1 MDFQTPFK
9 ASYSMFEYREKSM
22 AKKYKQIQAGQDWS
36 EWETWAGLGM
46 ALGLLGFLLYAHI
59 YWTDCYLYC

>member
-1 MDFQTPFK
+1 
-9 ASYSMFEYREKSM
+9 MFEYREKSM

-36 EWETWAGLGM
+36 EWETWASLGIV
-46 ALGLLGFLLYAHI
+46 LGLFGFLLYAHI